1 MAQFQGAVE
10 IVDNPDVVNN
20 GFGDLTVSRQV
31 QGERVR
37 LYRAPWDVTVST
49 DLALSASY
57 TYRFPAAAPTGDGQT
72 LATSGTT
79 NVFYELSAQNV
90 LNVRKNPGP
99 NEYLTIADAIAAVTL
114 PTDSNRYTIYVYNGD
129 YSEDALTIPNYT
141 YIVGQSMQSCRIFSV
156 ASGAPSITFSN
167 NSGMAFMTVRD
178 ADPLYPALYFYNVGD
193 YALIHKIE
201 IENCPKGILCEVDAL
216 ATELGLVYLEYVGTT
231 SCNDY
236 TLTVRDTNILGGF
249 GCEVSIENF
258 FCYDQTGAAL
268 IIDGLNTELVS
279 QSTVLQGDGTGTA
292 LEILNGARA
301 DMRGTYFDSWAVAV
315 SIPADLNTPTLLM
328 AGSIFEDC
336 TQNFDIQNLATVGFT
351 DGYTEYA
358 KTAIPKVAPFFVANT
373 DQHIITVASKGADYT
388 SIVDALAGITD
399 NSTLNRYTIYVGP
412 GIYVEQQIVLKPYVT
427 VLGFFQTQC
436 ILVAANPAVPFIV
449 GVGYSALDK
458 LTLTCASYASPPPY
472 LVEYLGDPAGVH
484 FRIDNIVFD
493 TSADCVHIGSSAG
506 PGIFLM
512 LNALINM
519 SAPFTNGVLIEDSGP
534 NNYPISFIIDN
545 LIWNADAT
553 GMTNFAN
560 LFSIVSYKS
569 PSPTSNILGAI
580 TNSTM
585 GQVVVAP
592 QGKMLIVD
600 GPIYMSFETC
610 LVGGFATG
618 VEVVSNTETNRL
630 LLSST
635 TFTDNTLDINILSAA
650 CIGVI
655 AVNASKDKI
664 FVTPGATISISAN
677 DPTTGSLLLTGTIYQ
692 GKNYAQVTNIS
703 DQIQHAAS
711 TGAMNEQATLTPAGG
726 LDLDVS
732 AGIGYVFL
740 GPPSANYMQYVSWL
754 AATITLADNDLN
766 YIYVDPAGTVLSST
780 AEPSYVTNIVL
791 GTVKTYG
798 GAITYIQQIGR
809 VINNLATNVD
819 NTFRTVIGPLVQSG
833 CIATPGSSL
842 TERAV
847 AVSSGQYALSV
858 IVYPPTSGDNVSMI
872 GYYGGTVETAPFT
885 NIPLDYDNSGVL
897 TPIIAGQW
905 IKHAIYILSDLLGS
919 VQYFMVYAQE
929 IFASELAAQEGAIPT
944 PPSTFVGNML
954 PVAGVIVTF
963 GDPSSPL
970 PASRFRDIRPTL
982 SFKAE
987 GTSASA
993 DHNSLLN
1000 LTVGNAH
1007 PQYFRVDGTSTMTG
1021 NVNLGTVNIVGAGG
1035 NLLNGVDLLAHASR
1049 HLPGGPD
1056 ALTTLAP
1063 VTIGTVN
1070 AIGSATAFARSDHI
1084 HNHGAQTDP
1093 TLHAL
1098 ATTIAA
1104 GFMSSADKT
1113 ILDGATPLAVPLTLA
1128 SRNATGMTQFSE
1140 VQLKSSSTANALSIL
1155 TSPLSF
1161 AINKT
1166 VSIPITS
1173 AAADTAALLNESQAL
1188 TNKTITSTTNTVTA
1202 NNLRTTG
1209 ADVVVGTAA
1218 PPLTDRAL
1226 ITTSPTSAIWTTVP
1240 NAALTNSSV
1249 TVNAG
1254 TGLNG
1259 GGTVSLGGSTTIN
1272 LTTPVV
1278 ATNGGTGQT
1287 VYTVGDLLYA
1297 NTTTTLARLAAA
1309 ASGNVLKS
1317 AGVGAAPIY
1326 GKVALT
1332 TDVSGVLPIANGGTN
1347 SGTALTNGFIMQS
1360 VGGQIV
1366 ESTSSLIATSNQLVL
1381 GTGTTTT
1388 ISAMAPALNATYT
1401 IPDVGTVGDFVL
1413 TTGTQTITA
1422 VKSFSAQP
1430 IMLSDVGIL
1439 LNNAG
1444 DTFSTFLAASSTL
1457 AAASTFR
1464 LPPTNG
1470 TSGQVLRTDG
1480 SGNTSWITTAT
1491 GTVTSV
1497 GTGTGLTGG
1506 PITTTG
1512 TISLADTAV
1521 TPGSYGSATQS
1532 PTFTVDAQGRLTAAA
1547 NVTITGTVPGGAA
1560 GGDLT
1565 GTYPNPTVAAL
1576 QTEPISVTTPVA
1588 NQVLAYLAGNWTPSA
1603 VTNAMLTNSSLTVN
1617 AGTGLSGGGLISL
1630 GGSTTLN
1637 LANTAVTPGSYTH
1650 ANITVDAQGRLT
1662 AASSGTLTTPIYMSV
1677 YSSRLSVGGGLTS
1690 FAYLPWSN
1698 AKFGTATTRTVTVWA
1713 IPSPSVGANLV
1724 ITTSPDGGPSLGG
1737 ITILGGA
1744 AVGAIYT
1751 YTFTNPGVNTNII
1764 FRAQRV
1770 GAGVN
1775 PTLRGLNLDI
1785 GF

>member
-31 QGERVR
+31 QGERVK

-57 TYRFPAAAPTGDGQT
+57 TYRFPAQAPTGDGQT
-72 LATSGTT
+72 IVTSGTT
-79 NVFYELSAQNV
+79 NVFYEINAQNV
-90 LNVRKNPGP
+90 FNVRKNPGP
-99 NEYLTIADAIAAVTL
+99 GEFLTITAALAAVTL
-114 PTDSNRYTIYVYNGD
+114 PSDTNRYTIYVYNGD

-141 YIVGQSMQSCRIFSV
+141 YIVGQSMQSVRIQSV
-156 ASGAPSITFSN
+156 AVGAPAITFSN
-167 NSGMAFMTVRD
+167 NSGIAFVSVQD
-178 ADPLYPALYFYNVGD
+178 ADPLFPALYFHNVGD
-193 YALIHKIE
+193 YALIHKVE
-201 IENCPKGILCEVDAL
+201 IENCPRGILCEADAL
-216 ATELGLVYLEYVGTT
+216 ATELCLVYLEYVGSTN
-231 SCNDY
+231 CADY

-258 FCYDQTGAAL
+258 FSYDQSGAA
-268 IIDGLNTELVS
+268 IIVDGLNTELLS
-279 QSTVLQGDGTGTA
+279 QATVLQGDGTGVA
-292 LEILNGARA
+292 LEILNGSRV
-301 DMRGTYFDSWAVAV
+301 DIRGTYFDNWATAV
-315 SIPADLNTPTLLM
+315 SIPADINTPTLLM
-328 AGSIFEDC
+328 AGALFEDC
-336 TQNFDIQNLATVGFT
+336 TQNFDVQNTGTIGFT
-351 DGYTEYA
+351 DGYTEYS
-358 KTAIPKVAPFFVANT
+358 KTSIPKTAPFFVANT
-373 DQHIITVASKGADYT
+373 DQHIITVASKGADFT
-388 SIVDALAGITD
+388 SIVAALASITD
-399 NSTLNRYTIYVGP
+399 NSAIDRYTIYVGP
-412 GIYVEQQIVLKPYVT
+412 GIYFEQQIVMKPYVT
-427 VLGFFQTQC
+427 LLGFFQTQC
-436 ILVAANPAVPFIV
+436 ILYALNPALPFIV
-449 GVGYSALDK
+449 GAGYSALDK
-458 LTLTCASYASPPPY
+458 LTLTCNYASPPPY
-472 LVEYLGDPAGVH
+472 MIEFLGDPAGVH
-484 FRIDNIVFD
+484 FRVDNIVFD
-493 TSADCVHIGSSAG
+493 TSADCVHVGSTAG
-506 PGIFLM
+506 PAIFLM
-512 LNALINM
+512 LNPLINM
-519 SAPFTNGVLIEDSGP
+519 AAPFTNGVLIEDSGP

-560 LFSIVSYKS
+560 LFTIISYLT
-569 PSPTSNILGAI
+569 PAPTQNILGAI

-585 GQVVVAP
+585 GQVVVPP

-610 LVGGFATG
+610 LIGGFAVG

-630 LLSST
+630 LLSSS
-635 TFTDNTLDINILSAA
+635 TFTDCTLDINILSAA

-692 GKNYAQVTNIS
+692 GENYAQVTNIS
-703 DQIQHAAS
+703 DQIQHASS

-726 LDLDVS
+726 LDIDVT

-740 GPPSANYMQYVSWL
+740 GPPSANYMQYVEWL
-754 AATITLADNDLN
+754 AATITLTDNDLN

-780 AEPSYVTNIVL
+780 AEPSYITEVVL
-791 GTVKTYG
+791 GAVKTYG

-833 CIATPGSSL
+833 CIATPGSSP

-872 GYYGGTVETAPFT
+872 GYYGGTVETPAFT

-897 TPIIAGQW
+897 TAIPAGMW
-905 IKHAIYILSDLLGS
+905 VKHAIYILSDLLGG

-929 IFASELAAQEGAIPT
+929 LFATELAAQEGTIPT

-954 PVAGVIVTF
+954 PVAGVIVTDT
-963 GDPSSPL
+963 DPSSPL
-970 PASRFRDIRPTL
+970 PANRFRDIRPTL
-982 SFKAE
+982 SFKSD

-1007 PQYFRVDGTSTMTG
+1007 PQYFRVDGTSTMAG
-1021 NVNLGTVNIVGAGG
+1021 DVNLGTVNIVGAGG
-1035 NLLNGVDLLAHASR
+1035 NLLNGVNLLAHASR

-1070 AIGSATAFARSDHI
+1070 NIGSATAFSRSDHI
-1084 HNHGAQTDP
+1084 HAHGAQTDQ

-1098 ATTIAA
+1098 ATTSLA
-1104 GFMSSADKT
+1104 GFMSAADKT
-1113 ILDGATPLAVPLTLA
+1113 LIDGATPLSVPLTLA
-1128 SRNATGMTQFSE
+1128 SRDATGMTQFSE
-1140 VQLKSSSTANALSIL
+1140 VQLKSSTTANALSL
-1155 TSPLSF
+1155 VAAPLSF

-1166 VSIPITS
+1166 VSVPITS
-1173 AAADTAALLNESQAL
+1173 AAADTVVLLAESQAL

-1218 PPLTDRAL
+1218 PPLTDRL
-1226 ITTSPTSAIWTTVP
+1226 LVTTSPTTAIWTTVP

-1259 GGTVSLGGSTTIN
+1259 GGTVNLGGSTTIN
-1272 LTTPVV
+1272 LTTPVI

-1297 NTTTTLARLAAA
+1297 NTTTTLARLADVAT
-1309 ASGNVLKS
+1309 GNVLKS
-1317 AGVGAAPIY
+1317 GGVGVAPLY
-1326 GKVALT
+1326 GKVSLI
-1332 TDVSGVLPIANGGTN
+1332 TDISGILPIANGGTN
-1347 SGTALTNGFIMQS
+1347 SGTALTGGFIMQS
-1360 VGGQIV
+1360 FGGQIV

-1388 ISAMAPALNATYT
+1388 ISATAPVADSIYT
-1401 IPDVGTVGDFVL
+1401 IPDVGTTGNFVM
-1413 TTGTQTITA
+1413 TTGLQTIVA
-1422 VKSFSAQP
+1422 VKSFSARP
-1430 IMLSDVGIL
+1430 VLLADVGL
-1439 LNNAG
+1439 QVNNAA
-1444 DTFSTFLAASSTL
+1444 DTFSTLLAAASTL
-1457 AAASTFR
+1457 AANTTFR

-1470 TSGQVLRTDG
+1470 TVGQVLRTDG
-1480 SGNTSWITTAT
+1480 SGNTTWITTAT

-1512 TISLADTAV
+1512 TISLTNTAV
-1521 TPGSYGSATQS
+1521 TAGSYGSATETG
-1532 PTFTVDAQGRLTAAA
+1532 TFTVDAQGRLTAAA
-1547 NVTITGTVPGGAA
+1547 NVTITGTVPGGSA

-1576 QTEPISVTTPVA
+1576 QTEPISITTPVV
-1588 NQVLAYLAGNWTPSA
+1588 NQVLAYLAGSWTPSS
-1603 VTNAMLTNSSLTVN
+1603 VTNAMLTNSTVTVN
-1617 AGTGLSGGGLISL
+1617 AGTGLSGGGAISL

-1637 LANTAVTPGSYTH
+1637 LANTAVTPGSYTN

-1662 AASSGTLTTPIYMSV
+1662 AASSGSLTTPLYMSV
-1677 YSSRLSVGGGLTS
+1677 YASQLSVGGGVTT

-1698 AKFGTATTRTVTVWA
+1698 ARFGTATTRTVTVWVV
-1713 IPSPSVGANLV
+1713 PSTNPGTTIN

-1737 ITILGGA
+1737 IVIPSGP

-1751 YTFTNPGVNTNII
+1751 YTFTNPGVNTRIL

-1770 GAGVN
+1770 GGGPNGV
-1775 PTLRGLNLDI
+1775 LSGLNVEI
-1785 GF
+1785 TF